1 MLSDPKQ
8 ADTDVLSADTDNLKD
23 LQDPQTG
30 KIPPR
35 RVDIEGDMAKGI
47 YNHIAQYITEA
58 DYEAAR
64 QFVKNP
70 EDYDFFKILNWPS
83 F

>member
-1 MLSDPKQ
+1 MQSPGSGALPDG
-8 ADTDVLSADTDNLKD
+8 VEVKD

-47 YNHIAQYITEA
+47 YNHIAQYITED
-58 DYEAAR
+58 DYEAAK